1 MKKVTDVISMTSS
14 KQIDLKQSY
23 VTALKD
29 PNFRSYV
36 EHLPI
41 EEDLLMKYTSRL
53 EEASQ
58 EFQNCLHCPGLENC
72 KNHEKGFLLTPEK
85 QLKSIVFSYNAC
97 AYLKKQLKQDAY
109 QENVYLFEIPKQIKN
124 ARMKDIYKDDRGRKE
139 LIKYLIDFLQQYP
152 TTKKQ
157 KGLYLNG
164 SFGSGKTYLVAA
176 LFNELAKQK
185 VRSALIY
192 YPEFLRSLKE
202 SFGNEEYREKFDRV
216 KKAPLLLLDDIG
228 AENMTPWSRDEVLGP
243 LLQYRMNEELP
254 TFFTSNLT
262 MEELES
268 HLANSNNAVEKVK
281 ARRIIERIKELSLDM
296 KLISKNRRS

>member
-1 MKKVTDVISMTSS
+1 MKEIKRM
-14 KQIDLKQSY
+14 LK
-23 VTALKD
+23 
-29 PNFRSYV
+29 N
-36 EHLPI
+36 
-41 EEDLLMKYTSRL
+41 
-53 EEASQ
+53 
-58 EFQNCLHCPGLENC
+58 
-72 KNHEKGFLLTPEK
+72 
-85 QLKSIVFSYNAC
+85 
-97 AYLKKQLKQDAY
+97 YLKKQLKQDAY

-139 LIKYLIDFLQQYP
+139 IIKYLIDFLQQYP